1 MEKREKDPFEE
12 LQSVR
17 TPHSP
22 QSSSWQRAMDC
33 DAAATL
39 RLLERVFER
48 HAAERAVR
56 AAKRRAEVAQLVALI
71 PTAVPAPTDGDN
83 KRNLSFNYSR
93 RAVQPTAEGGLPIE
107 VEGRPEG
114 VELRATIPLGSR
126 VDVEFSFDGRFTL
139 DVRAF
144 LHKPKET
151 SEIEANSSAFRPAVA
166 VAADR
171 PLERARRLP
180 SIADEPL
187 SVPLPKRVY
196 HANELPLDNDD
207 WSSGNEK
214 VDLTTRDYA
223 SEWADKTS
231 SRTKKP
237 ADFRGFEAAGA
248 PADER
253 NTRRD
258 VASLPVCS
266 DRSAVFSTA
275 RSPQ

>member
-1 MEKREKDPFEE
+1 MEKQEKDPFDE
-12 LQSVR
+12 LKSVR
-17 TPHSP
+17 SPHSP
-22 QSSSWQRAMDC
+22 QSSSWQRAMNC

-48 HAAERAVR
+48 HAAERAAR
-56 AAKRRAEVAQLVALI
+56 AAKRRAEVAELVALI
-71 PTAVPAPTDGDN
+71 PTAVPAPINSDN
-83 KRNLSFNYSR
+83 KQNLSFDSSR
-93 RAVQPTAEGGLPIE
+93 RAVQPTEEGGLPIE

-114 VELRATIPLGSR
+114 GELRATFPLGSR
-126 VDVEFSFDGRFTL
+126 VDVEFSFDGRSTL
-139 DVRAF
+139 DVRAL

-171 PLERARRLP
+171 PLDRARRLP

-187 SVPLPKRVY
+187 SVPVPKRVY
-196 HANELPLDNDD
+196 HANQLPLDTDD

-214 VDLTTRDYA
+214 LDLTTRDYA

-237 ADFRGFEAAGA
+237 AHFRGFYEANGA

-258 VASLPVCS
+258 VASLPACS
-266 DRSAVFSTA
+266 DRSVVSTA
-275 RSPQ
+275 RLPQ